1 MRKIRQRSLI
11 RRATNETRRK
21 PGQPSI
27 QRKWLHRGIRCV
39 ARLCGVLILG
49 IPVMPSFSGFLMT
62 AGLFSLLVG
71 LTYFFERE
79 RVFKTYLGFQPVVVL
94 FKPEAVES
102 VLNCSTNL
110 KKPILYSLLH
120 AWLGTGLLTSS
131 GSKWKSRRKML
142 TPAFHFRI
150 LEDFLPIMNEQGEIF
165 AQALQHQ
172 THCVIDITKFVTA
185 CTLDIICETAM
196 GVKVNAQTNPTS
208 TYVSNI
214 YRVGSNFINRAV
226 RPWLWLDSLY
236 RLTRNGRLYHHDI
249 SAIHTFTKKVIRE
262 RKDVK
267 LAEKRLITD
276 SSDELKKR
284 PMFLDVLLDHHIN
297 ENSISEED
305 IREEVDT
312 FMFEGHDTTSAAIS
326 WCIYLLGHSLEAQ
339 KKVQDEMDLI
349 FACDRDRYATVA
361 DLKEMKF
368 LECCIK
374 ESLRLFPSVPIIGRE
389 IYKEFCINGRVVPE
403 GSIVIIFSYMLHRD
417 PKTFPQPEE
426 FRPERFLP
434 ENTLG
439 RHPFAYVPFSAG
451 PRNCIGQRFALME
464 EKIVLSNLFRRFSVR
479 SLVPR
484 DQLKLAGELVLRNKT
499 GIEVTLSPRQNTH
512 AVEKHG

>member
-1 MRKIRQRSLI
+1 MAVLPTADTGHV
-11 RRATNETRRK
+11 AT
-21 PGQPSI
+21 
-27 QRKWLHRGIRCV
+27 
-39 ARLCGVLILG
+39 AR
-49 IPVMPSFSGFLMT
+49 
-62 AGLFSLLVG
+62 FSLHG
-71 LTYFFERE
+71 SIFR
-79 RVFKTYLGFQPVVVL
+79 
-94 FKPEAVES
+94 
-102 VLNCSTNL
+102 
-110 KKPILYSLLH
+110 
-120 AWLGTGLLTSS
+120 S

-172 THCVIDITKFVTA
+172 THGVIDITKFVTA
-185 CTLDIICETAM
+185 CTLDIICETSM

-214 YRVGSNFINRAV
+214 YSFQLAPFVSHGGATWRVGSNFINRAV

-326 WCIYLLGHSLEAQ
+326 WCIYLLGHSQEAQ

-361 DLKEMKF
+361 GLKEMKF

-434 ENTLG
+434 ENTVG

-484 DQLKLAGELVLRNKT
+484 DQLQLAGELVLRNKT